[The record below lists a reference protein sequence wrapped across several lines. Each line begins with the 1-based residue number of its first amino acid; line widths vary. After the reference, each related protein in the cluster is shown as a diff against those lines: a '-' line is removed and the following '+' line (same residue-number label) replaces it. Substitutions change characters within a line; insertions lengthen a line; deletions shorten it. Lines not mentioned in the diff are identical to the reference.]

1 MTGVA
6 NPYAE
11 YKRTQVETSSPEKLV
26 VMLYDGAIKFL
37 IQAKIK
43 MNRKEKDRKQ
53 IEEIS
58 YSLKRAKAIINELAI
73 TLDMKQGGEMAK
85 NLLFL
90 YEFML
95 NQLVTADIDMDI
107 APVDRVIGMIKE
119 LREAWL
125 EVIKVYNM
133 QKQEKEI
140 PPVDNIH
147 KEKRFY
153 AAV

>member
-1 MTGVA
+1 MTTVA

-11 YKRTQVETSSPEKLV
+11 YKRTQVETSSPGKLV

-43 MNRKEKDRKQ
+43 MSRKEKDRKQ

-73 TLDMKQGGEMAK
+73 TLDMKQGGDMAK

-90 YEFML
+90 YEFMI
-95 NQLVTADIDMDI
+95 NQLITADIDLDV

-125 EVIKVYNM
+125 EVIKNS
-133 QKQEKEI
+133 QKQEQEI
-140 PPVDNIH
+140 LPTDNIQ

>member
-1 MTGVA
+1 MTSVA

-11 YKRTQVETSSPEKLV
+11 YKKTQVETASPEKLV
-26 VMLYDGAIKFL
+26 LMLYDGAIKFL
-37 IQAKIK
+37 VQAKIK
-43 MNRKEKDRKQ
+43 MSRKDKDGKQ
-53 IEEIS
+53 VEEIS
-58 YSLKRAKAIINELAI
+58 YSIKRARAIINELAI
-73 TLDMKQGGEMAK
+73 TLDMKNGGDMAK

-95 NQLVTADIDMDI
+95 NQLTTADIDLDVL
-107 APVDRVIGMIKE
+107 PVDRVIGMVKE

-125 EVIKVYNM
+125 EVIKVYNS
-133 QKQEKEI
+133 QKDEKEI
-140 PPVDNIH
+140 PSGDNIH